1 MTEQELVEFMKI
13 VRDTL
18 GEIANKLVDVWT
30 SIQQLAYVQ
39 KKLLEDITSLEARIE
54 KLESIDRDSAG

>member
-18 GEIANKLVDVWT
+18 SEIANQFVDVWT
-30 SIQQLAYVQ
+30 SIQQLAYEQ
-39 KKLLEDITSLEARIE
+39 KELLEDITSLEARIE

>member
-18 GEIANKLVDVWT
+18 SEIANQFVDVWT

>member
-18 GEIANKLVDVWT
+18 SEIANQFVDVWT

-39 KKLLEDITSLEARIE
+39 KELLEDITSLKARIE
-54 KLESIDRDSAG
+54 KLESFDRDSAG

>member
-13 VRDTL
+13 VRDAL
-18 GEIANKLVDVWT
+18 SEITNKLVDVWT

>member
-18 GEIANKLVDVWT
+18 SEIANQFVDVWT

-39 KKLLEDITSLEARIE
+39 KELLEDITSLEARIE
-54 KLESIDRDSAG
+54 KLESFDRDSAG

>member
-13 VRDTL
+13 VRDAL
-18 GEIANKLVDVWT
+18 SEITNKLVDVWT

-39 KKLLEDITSLEARIE
+39 KKLLEDTTSLEARIE

>member
-18 GEIANKLVDVWT
+18 SEIANQLVDEWT
-30 SIQQLAYVQ
+30 AIQQLDYVQ